1 MHEGQILI
9 SPSPISSSSSDIN
22 CLSESQTG
30 VNVTIIDFG
39 LSRLSIPGKTS
50 STWSDL
56 PPEVYEGKG
65 DQWDV
70 YRSMRD
76 QIAGDWAGFHPETNV
91 LVSVFPSSLVVE
103 LIRQWLHYIVRYLLN
118 RTTSLRRPRQI
129 RPTRRTR
136 TNASRKSDI
145 TEPGVME
152 AYEGLKEVDECLK
165 KSDIMGSA
173 GDVLA
178 FGRSRGWVAAPKA

>member
-1 MHEGQILI
+1 MDFVRSRSHPALLPGVLNALLTYQHRDLHEGQILI
-9 SPSPISSSSSDIN
+9 SPSPISPSSSIID

-70 YRSMRD
+70 YRSMKD

-91 LVSVFPSSLVVE
+91 LVRGVFIFTRSTANRIVAPLYRPIPSQSNNF
-103 LIRQWLHYIVRYLLN
+103 I
-118 RTTSLRRPRQI
+118 TTTP
-129 RPTRRTR
+129 
-136 TNASRKSDI
+136 SD
-145 TEPGVME
+145 P
-152 AYEGLKEVDECLK
+152 
-165 KSDIMGSA
+165 SDT
-173 GDVLA
+173 
-178 FGRSRGWVAAPKA
+178 